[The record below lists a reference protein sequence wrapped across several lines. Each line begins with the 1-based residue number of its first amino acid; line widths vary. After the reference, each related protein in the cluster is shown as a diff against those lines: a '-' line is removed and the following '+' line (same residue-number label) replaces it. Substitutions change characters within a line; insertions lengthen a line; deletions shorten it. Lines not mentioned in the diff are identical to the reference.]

1 MAGVIV
7 LVLTGAGPARAAPA
21 ATVAVDRGAPAG
33 CGRLLHANVAGL
45 LCDRAG
51 VSRRV
56 VAVLG
61 RGAPGRGHGRVLAA
75 GGLHPGTEVVVA
87 AGRARRRTH
96 LILVYAVAGRLL
108 YVRFDGIGPGRATA
122 TARRARDGRLVAR
135 LHTGGVAR
143 RPAVQRPVPD
153 APVPPPA
160 VAPASPAPSTTP
172 AAGPAPPAPA
182 TPGRPGVVAG
192 DHVEMRACGAGLPEL
207 GAPAA
212 AFDRIWERDDAG
224 WTGGD
229 GALSVA
235 LPDGR
240 EAWLFGDTFL
250 GPLAAGSRAPG
261 SPLVSN
267 TIVVQDSSCTT
278 TLHGGTPA
286 APAALV
292 TPPEAGWFWP
302 AAGAVEGSRLS
313 VVLTR
318 FTRGGDTT
326 AGWDFAYRDSWVATF
341 SLPGLQQVAL
351 TRVPGSDAVQWGSA
365 LIADGGFT
373 YVFGVEDH
381 GSLKHAHVARA
392 PAGRLAGPWEYFTG
406 DRWSADPAATGRVLD
421 GVSNLFS
428 VVPTVGGFA
437 LVTQE
442 PDFGLRLLAARSSS
456 PAGPWSGLSAVGAV
470 PDPGPGRIAYNA
482 VAHPEL
488 SGPDGLLL
496 STSVN
501 TLSAADLYADP
512 SAYRPR
518 FLTLPPIGGPTS
530 TRPAPSPG

>member
-1 MAGVIV
+1 MVGVIV
-7 LVLTGAGPARAAPA
+7 LVLMGADPARARPA
-21 ATVAVDRGAPAG
+21 APVPVDRGAPAG
-33 CGRLLHANVAGL
+33 CGRLLQANVAGL

-56 VAVLG
+56 VAAVG
-61 RGAPGRGHGRVLAA
+61 RGAPGRGHGRLLAA
-75 GGLHPGTEVVVA
+75 RGLRPGTDVVVA

-108 YVRFDGIGPGRATA
+108 YVRFDEVGPARATA
-122 TARRARDGRLVAR
+122 TARPARNGGLVAR
-135 LHTGGVAR
+135 LRTRGLAR
-143 RPAVQRPVPD
+143 RPAVQRLVPD
-153 APVPPPA
+153 APVPPSA
-160 VAPASPAPSTTP
+160 VAPAPPPSST
-172 AAGPAPPAPA
+172 AAIAGPAAQAPAP
-182 TPGRPGVVAG
+182 PGHPGVVAG
-192 DHVEMRACGAGLPEL
+192 DHVEVPACGAGLPDV

-250 GPLAAGSRAPG
+250 GPLAGASRAPDA
-261 SPLVSN
+261 PLVSN
-267 TIVVQDSSCTT
+267 TIVIQDNSCTT

-313 VVLTR
+313 VLLTR

-341 SLPGLQQVAL
+341 SLPGLQRVAL

-365 LIADGGFT
+365 LIANGGST

-392 PAGRLAGPWEYFTG
+392 PAGGLAGPWEYFTG
-406 DRWSADPAATGRVLD
+406 DRWSSDPAASGRVLD

-428 VVPTVGGFA
+428 VVPAAGGFA

-442 PDFGLRLLAARSSS
+442 PDFGLRLLAARSPS
-456 PAGPWSGLSAVGAV
+456 PAGPWSGLSAVGVV
-470 PDPGPGRIAYNA
+470 PDPGRGRIAYNA

-496 STSVN
+496 SISVN

-518 FLTLPPIGGPTS
+518 FLTLPPIGGPPS
-530 TRPAPSPG
+530 TGPVSSPG